1 MRNPI
6 HRLSPQLWYELRPS
20 IHRGVELMGVFS
32 RHYTPFLI
40 LTRSRSGSTL
50 LTRTLQSHPHV
61 IARGEVLRTYNPLP
75 EHVHDDPVEN
85 VRRVYI
91 PYPRHVQAVGFK
103 LFYTHNDDGH
113 EAWKWLRTQY
123 PALKIIHLTRENRLR
138 VRVSYL
144 ISRETRKWVK
154 TVSTMGE
161 TTMSERQPPTRVHLN
176 LSKWYERMHY
186 VDDVRDAAISF
197 FEGHDM
203 LNVTYADLTKN
214 WSETTKRIQTFLGV
228 VPRTLK
234 QRTIKQNPYQLSELI
249 TNYDE
254 VDAALTGTD
263 YEWMLEK

>member
-20 IHRGVELMGVFS
+20 INRGLELTGVFS
-32 RHYTPFLI
+32 RQYTPFLI

-50 LTRTLQSHPHV
+50 LRQSLQSHPHV
-61 IARGEVLRTYNPLP
+61 IARSEVLRTSNPSP
-75 EHVHDDPVEN
+75 EHVHDDPVES

-103 LFYTHNDDGH
+103 LFYYHNDDGH
-113 EAWKWLRTQY
+113 KAWKWLRTQY
-123 PALKIIHLTRENRLR
+123 PDLKVIHLTRENRLR
-138 VRVSYL
+138 VYVSL
-144 ISRETRKWVK
+144 MISVQTQKWVRAAH
-154 TVSTMGE
+154 STAG
-161 TTMSERQPPTRVHLN
+161 SQQAIQVHIDVQ
-176 LSKWYERMHY
+176 KWHEQMRS
-186 VDDVRDAAISF
+186 VNAARDVAVSF

-214 WSETTKRIQTFLGV
+214 WSEATKRIQTFLGV
-228 VPRTLK
+228 APSTLK
-234 QRTIKQNPYQLSELI
+234 QRTIKQNPYRLSELI

-254 VDAALTGTD
+254 VDAALTGTE

>member
-20 IHRGVELMGVFS
+20 INRGLELIGVFS
-32 RHYTPFLI
+32 RQYTPFLI
-40 LTRSRSGSTL
+40 LTEARSGSTL

-61 IARGEVLRTYNPLP
+61 TARGEVLNAINP
-75 EHVHDDPVEN
+75 EYVEDDHVEN

-103 LFYTHNDDGH
+103 LFYTHNDDGRH

-138 VRVSYL
+138 RYVSL
-144 ISRETRKWVK
+144 MISVQTQKWVRAAH
-154 TVSTMGE
+154 STAR
-161 TTMSERQPPTRVHLN
+161 SQQAIQVHIDVQ
-176 LSKWYERMHY
+176 KWHEQMRS
-186 VDDVRDAAISF
+186 VNAARDTAVSF

-203 LNVTYADLTKN
+203 LSVTYADLTKN

-228 VPRTLK
+228 APRTLK
-234 QRTIKQNPYQLSELI
+234 QRTIKQNPYRLSELI

-254 VDAALTGTD
+254 VDAALTGTE
-263 YEWMLEK
+263 YEWMLKK